1 MKIFR
6 GILVC
11 LVFGGIIG
19 LFIFPV
25 KEPFSIITILFLS
38 CLLWINR
45 GEDV

>member
-6 GILVC
+6 GILVG
-11 LVFGGIIG
+11 LVLGGIIG

-25 KEPFSIITILFLS
+25 KEPFSIITMLFLS